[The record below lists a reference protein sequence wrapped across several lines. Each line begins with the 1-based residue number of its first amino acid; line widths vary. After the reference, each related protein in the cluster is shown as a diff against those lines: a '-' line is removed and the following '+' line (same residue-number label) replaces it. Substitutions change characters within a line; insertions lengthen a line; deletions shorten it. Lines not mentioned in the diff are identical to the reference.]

1 MFASY
6 TEPPDWLLGGLPTG
20 PTHQLP
26 PNTCVEVEAPDQSHM
41 CVTPPGPPHHAG
53 AWAIAHYSRP
63 PVFLSDVKF
72 NLAFPKLRSLPGG
85 QGQDVVSDCVPPAA
99 SIGVDKRCRLFLP
112 QSSRFPL
119 IKEFVPH
126 VDGRTQLKLKCVAV
140 LPEISS
146 SDIFDVI
153 KAPDGPCGFDMS

>member
-1 MFASY
+1 M
-6 TEPPDWLLGGLPTG
+6 
-20 PTHQLP
+20 
-26 PNTCVEVEAPDQSHM
+26 
-41 CVTPPGPPHHAG
+41 
-53 AWAIAHYSRP
+53 
-63 PVFLSDVKF
+63 
-72 NLAFPKLRSLPGG
+72 NLNVAFPRLRSLPPG

-112 QSSRFPL
+112 RSSRFWL

-126 VDGRTQLKLKCVAV
+126 VAGRTRLGLKRVAV